1 MASSRAVKALV
12 IHYATI
18 VGAAVK
24 AAAAAG
30 DIRSWERFVDWEA
43 TAAKM
48 ASSSEKIL
56 LAMEQ
61 PAAKK
66 ARTAIRRAVRKGED
80 IIATGSPEV
89 SADIVFGDANPYSI
103 SWARNRS
110 SNLITNL
117 SDSMRA
123 GVREYVYQATAE
135 GTPPASLARQLEGI
149 VGLRTDQADT
159 LETMRAELEA
169 DGRAQAEIDNLIAA
183 RGKRMLETRAT
194 TIARTE
200 LNAAQNAGA
209 SNEWAQAAAAGDIP
223 HDAKREWLDADGCP
237 ICVELARLPP
247 VGLGEPWQSST
258 LGQVWA
264 PPSHPN
270 CRCTQAL
277 VL

>member
-12 IHYATI
+12 LQYASI
-18 VGAAVK
+18 VHKAVLAAV
-24 AAAAAG
+24 AAG
-30 DIRSWERFVDWEA
+30 DIRGWERYVDWEA

-48 ASSSEKIL
+48 AIGTASIL
-56 LAMEQ
+56 LSLEQ

-66 ARTAIRRAVRKGED
+66 ARTALRRQVKKASIED
-80 IIATGSPEV
+80 ITATGSDGLFFDE
-89 SADIVFGDANPYSI
+89 ANPYSV
-103 SWARNRS
+103 SWARLRS
-110 SNLITNL
+110 SELITNL
-117 SDSMRA
+117 SDSMRT

-135 GTPPASLARQLEGI
+135 GLPPASLAKQLEGI
-149 VGLRTDQADT
+149 VGLRTDQMDT

-169 DGRAQAEIDNLIAA
+169 AGRAQVEIDNLIAA
-183 RGKRMLETRAT
+183 RGARQLEQRAT

-209 SNEWAQAAAAGDIP
+209 MNEWAQAAAQGDIP
-223 HDAKREWLDADGCP
+223 HDSKREWLDADGCP
-237 ICVELARLPP
+237 ICVELAELAP
-247 VGLGEPWQSST
+247 VGIGEPWQSST
-258 LGQVWA
+258 LGAVWA